1 MTRWAHISTA
11 LVLVLASTEAAA
23 QAGPASPF
31 LPGGPLAPWVGPLPE
46 PRVAPPNIP
55 PSQPPQPAPQ
65 LTAPQTAPPPA
76 ATQMPPMAG
85 PVAFPATQPQSFG
98 PSSYAP
104 MPGSDGAFNSPAQP
118 SYAYGPPPPPTDE
131 PWKPVTRDAD
141 RKTYVAVTGNPALTV
156 VGKTSGRLEIAPL
169 AAHAA
174 FVEVSRLSFFI
185 SELNRKITGTE
196 IDVGYHL
203 FPQGQGARGF
213 YLGPRYL
220 SGSGDIPEASWE
232 FKGFGGD
239 LGYQW
244 VIAHH
249 LVFNLGAGVARI
261 EGKADLKEDAYDLPE
276 GIDQEDLGAF
286 SLSSQ
291 EESFWVPMLTLGL
304 GLAI

>member
-1 MTRWAHISTA
+1 MPGPMAFQ
-11 LVLVLASTEAAA
+11 AA
-23 QAGPASPF
+23 Q
-31 LPGGPLAPWVGPLPE
+31 
-46 PRVAPPNIP
+46 
-55 PSQPPQPAPQ
+55 PQP
-65 LTAPQTAPPPA
+65 
-76 ATQMPPMAG
+76 
-85 PVAFPATQPQSFG
+85 FG
-98 PSSYAP
+98 PSAYAP
-104 MPGSDGAFNSPAQP
+104 MPGQEGGFGNPAQP
-118 SYAYGPPPPPTDE
+118 SYSYGPTPPPTDE
-131 PWKPVTRDAD
+131 PWKPVTRDRD

-156 VGKTSGRLEIAPL
+156 VGKTSGRLEVAPL
-169 AAHAA
+169 AAHAVFA
-174 FVEVSRLSFFI
+174 EVSRLSFFI

-244 VIAHH
+244 VIANH
-249 LVFNLGAGVARI
+249 LVFNLGAGIARI

-291 EESFWVPMLTLGL
+291 EEAFWVPMLTLGL

>member
-1 MTRWAHISTA
+1 
-11 LVLVLASTEAAA
+11 
-23 QAGPASPF
+23 
-31 LPGGPLAPWVGPLPE
+31 
-46 PRVAPPNIP
+46 
-55 PSQPPQPAPQ
+55 
-65 LTAPQTAPPPA
+65 
-76 ATQMPPMAG
+76 
-85 PVAFPATQPQSFG
+85 
-98 PSSYAP
+98 
-104 MPGSDGAFNSPAQP
+104 MPGQESGFGSPAQP
-118 SYAYGPPPPPTDE
+118 SYSYGPTPPPTDG
-131 PWKPVTRDAD
+131 PWKPVTRDQD
-141 RKTYVAVTGNPALTV
+141 RKTYVAVTANPALTV

-169 AAHAA
+169 AAHAV

-196 IDVGYHL
+196 FDIGYHL
-203 FPQGQGARGF
+203 FPQGQGANGF

-244 VIAHH
+244 VVAHH
-249 LVFNLGAGVARI
+249 LVFNLGAGIARI
-261 EGKADLKEDAYDLPE
+261 QGKADLKDDAYDLPE

-291 EESFWVPMLTLGL
+291 EEAFWVPMLTLGL